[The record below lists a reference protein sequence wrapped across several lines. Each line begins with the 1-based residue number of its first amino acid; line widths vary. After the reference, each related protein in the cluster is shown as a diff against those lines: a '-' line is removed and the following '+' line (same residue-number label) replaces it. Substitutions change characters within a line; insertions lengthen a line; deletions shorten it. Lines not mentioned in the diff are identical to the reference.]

1 MRNALMCGFLLAMI
15 ACGGGGGASQPSTAA
30 RPVRGPADL
39 ITEAEISASI
49 YQNALEIVQNLR
61 PSMLI
66 PRGIGSDASGMLA
79 ASIPIVIYQDDIR
92 LGEIRSLINIPA
104 GRIKEIRFVG
114 ARDATT
120 RYGTGHSSGV
130 ILVTTKR

>member
-15 ACGGGGGASQPSTAA
+15 ACGGGGSGASQPSTVS
-30 RPVRGPADL
+30 RPIRGPADL
-39 ITEAEISASI
+39 ITEAEISATT

-61 PSMLI
+61 PTMMR
-66 PRGIGSDASGMLA
+66 PRGSTGQGPVPVVLFVDDVRMVDLNGLA
-79 ASIPIVIYQDDIR
+79 NV
-92 LGEIRSLINIPA
+92 PA
-104 GRIKEIRFVG
+104 NRIKEIRYIN

-120 RYGTGHSSGV
+120 RWGTDVGSGV